1 MKKKQSGASMIGMMV
16 VLLLGVAILTLAFKL
31 LPLYMDNWTISKAL
45 EQVAQSEN
53 AERLSD
59 REIVSKVQNQLTVN
73 GVRNFDT
80 KHLVVTRDKGRM
92 HLVADYEVRT
102 PIVKNIDAIV
112 SFKNR
117 FEIAAKSD

>member
-1 MKKKQSGASMIGMMV
+1 MNKKQSGVSMISMMV
-16 VLLLGVAILTLAFKL
+16 VLLLGVAILSLVFTL

-45 EQVAQSEN
+45 EQVAQSDN
-53 AERLSD
+53 AERMSD

-73 GVRNFDT
+73 GVRDFDT
-80 KHLVVTRDKGRM
+80 KHLVITRDKGRM
-92 HLVADYEVRT
+92 HLIADYEVRT

-117 FEIAAKSD
+117 FEIEAKRD